1 MNREFGTD
9 TYKLLI
15 LGVKEITDE
24 NLLYGTR
31 NSSRCSVVTYVGRK
45 SKQEGIYVYVKLIH
59 MDINLGKL
67 QEMVRDREAWH
78 AAVHGVSKN
87 QT

>member
-31 NSSRCSVVTYVGRK
+31 NSSRRSVVTYVGRK
-45 SKQEGIYVYVKLIH
+45 SQQEGIYVYV
-59 MDINLGKL
+59 
-67 QEMVRDREAWH
+67 
-78 AAVHGVSKN
+78 
-87 QT
+87 